1 MIPTPKVGQ
10 QNFLICAVIGAQ
22 NHINT
27 TVIYQWFKNGEIMP
41 NQTMDTLSF
50 SPLGFADAGNYSCQ
64 ANATSVLFSRP
75 ITTISNSLDVRLT
88 CRIFFLAYSSLN
100 NNYYSNFP
108 LVSRPVA
115 IRVTATGQVNP
126 LMVRPGSPV
135 TLTCMADLDPAI
147 DVPVTANIHFS
158 DPAGSTLPT
167 TTPVMSQGSTYSSTS
182 RVPSFG
188 REQSGVY
195 TCTANVL
202 LSSENPFLS
211 NNFSR
216 SGILRVTTGEG
227 IVHELLDLS
236 PA

>member
-1 MIPTPKVGQ
+1 MILSSVPRPT
-10 QNFLICAVIGAQ
+10 
-22 NHINT
+22 
-27 TVIYQWFKNGEIMP
+27 
-41 NQTMDTLSF
+41 
-50 SPLGFADAGNYSCQ
+50 
-64 ANATSVLFSRP
+64 
-75 ITTISNSLDVRLT
+75 
-88 CRIFFLAYSSLN
+88 
-100 NNYYSNFP
+100 
-108 LVSRPVA
+108 A
-115 IRVTATGQVNP
+115 IRISSDQVNP
-126 LMVRPGSPV
+126 LMVRPIGSSV

-147 DVPVTANIHFS
+147 DVPVTVNIHLS

-167 TTPVMSQGSTYSSTS
+167 TTPVMSQGSTYSSTA